1 MKIDFEENREELEI
15 GDMFQAIDG
24 NTYFI
29 VYNHLIGEH
38 PINVISMD
46 GYLVDDDFKNIKE
59 LVSYYGKGITKII
72 KNKNILIT
80 DNKVK

>member
-15 GDMFQAIDG
+15 GDMFQEIDG

-38 PINVISMD
+38 PIK
-46 GYLVDDDFKNIKE
+46 GYQL
-59 LVSYYGKGITKII
+59 SGR
-72 KNKNILIT
+72 
-80 DNKVK
+80 